1 MLFYQSTLSKKFGLR
16 ADVSLY
22 LMRTVFLSDISMDCS
37 SEAVSALLMV
47 DSSRA
52 SFSFK
57 AAAVAEL
64 SEAEAAHRLT
74 EVESCRPPMRDR
86 FWTVVLRRLSSPSI
100 SFLRR
105 INRGEGS

>member
-1 MLFYQSTLSKKFGLR
+1 MLFYQSTLRKKFGWR

-74 EVESCRPPMRDR
+74 EVVSCRPPMRDR